1 MQERCVITYLLGNET
16 KDSTTETKLP
26 KSKTSFEMS
35 RELHSSKTVPCRK
48 SFMPQGH
55 RSSSSQ
61 QWCFFVQELGFALE
75 LFQDYNSISRPMKF
89 LQTPPLSVPSHCT
102 PTNHYFKSP
111 VSADAHEKGQR
122 SKDWPGSSKP
132 CTAAPWL
139 QAHFR
144 DPNTADQTKDKVT
157 CSLIPSTAET
167 HTQKSTD
174 PDEAAEVP
182 WLQLHLHEH
191 SNGRG
196 LKRNSNLPD
205 SSWASHKEIYSFTT
219 EEVLCFSG
227 GRQQT
232 CPKQMPTWFTL
243 CFCWL
248 KTIAALHLSPQ
259 P

>member
-144 DPNTADQTKDKVT
+144 DPNTADQTKDKSPVPWFLPQLKHTPRRALTQTRLQRCLGCNFIYMNIAMAEAWRGTVT
-157 CSLIPSTAET
+157 CQTLAGLATRKSIALPRRRYFVLVVADSKPALNRCQPGSLSAFA
-167 HTQKSTD
+167 D
-174 PDEAAEVP
+174 
-182 WLQLHLHEH
+182 
-191 SNGRG
+191 
-196 LKRNSNLPD
+196 
-205 SSWASHKEIYSFTT
+205 
-219 EEVLCFSG
+219 
-227 GRQQT
+227 
-232 CPKQMPTWFTL
+232 
-243 CFCWL
+243 
-248 KTIAALHLSPQ
+248 
-259 P
+259 